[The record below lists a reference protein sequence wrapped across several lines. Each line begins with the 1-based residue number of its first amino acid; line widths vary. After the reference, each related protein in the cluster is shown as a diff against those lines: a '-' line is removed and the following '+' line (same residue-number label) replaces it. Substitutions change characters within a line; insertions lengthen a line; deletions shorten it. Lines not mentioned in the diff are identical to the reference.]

1 VNQAVPAS
9 HVRSQVTLMLI
20 GLVIGCVSPL
30 PRTPEQRQVHQ
41 VISGAFVGTPF
52 AEVKALLG
60 EPEQRESYRRSPDR
74 NVTFLFYRTEP
85 SSGPERGYGSGLQ
98 PLAIEYGRVERISW
112 SYYNSIKTR
121 FPLIKPWR
129 SADADQDG

>member
-1 VNQAVPAS
+1 MNQAVPAS
-9 HVRSQVTLMLI
+9 RLRSRITLV
-20 GLVIGCVSPL
+20 LVVLVLGCVRPL
-30 PRTPEQRQVHQ
+30 PRSPAQHQVHQ
-41 VISGAFVGTPF
+41 VISGAFVGTPY

-85 SSGPERGYGSGLQ
+85 SSGPDRGYGSGLQ
-98 PLAIEYGRVERISW
+98 PLAIEYGRVSRISW

-129 SADADQDG
+129 SAEASQDA